1 MSSPIHIPVLR
12 LGRPYES
19 LDKVRF
25 TVEGR
30 EIAVSMANSG
40 LIRRDLQQGLAR
52 AAESLQAIPCA
63 KLADACEHAAELFL
77 RGNLPWGDGDQL
89 QSPQDYVV
97 ALSQLTGLPHS
108 LGHQNMG

>member
-30 EIAVSMANSG
+30 EIA
-40 LIRRDLQQGLAR
+40 
-52 AAESLQAIPCA
+52 
-63 KLADACEHAAELFL
+63 
-77 RGNLPWGDGDQL
+77 
-89 QSPQDYVV
+89 
-97 ALSQLTGLPHS
+97 
-108 LGHQNMG
+108 